1 MTWEEA
7 QQKDHIIAFNREEIE
22 THNDNAKWDFFNA
35 LFTLAKIPVLAHWEL
50 PNQYLPSVYV
60 TSRLQSPWWLVKTP
74 YGLLKIGRRKR
85 VWSLHWD
92 DTKLRNVITEDDTT
106 KDRDM
111 VHAWT
116 EEKLLE
122 YLKELRTQLTALE
135 PELQTA

>member
-1 MTWEEA
+1 MTLEET

-35 LFTLAKIPVLAHWEL
+35 LFTLAKISVLAHWEL

-60 TSRLQSPWWLVKTP
+60 TSRLKSPWWLVKTP

-92 DTKLRNVITEDDTT
+92 DTKLRNVITEDNTT
-106 KDRDM
+106 KDIDM

-122 YLKELRTQLTALE
+122 YLKELRTQLAALE
-135 PELQTA
+135 PEPQTV

>member
-1 MTWEEA
+1 MPKENTI
-7 QQKDHIIAFNREEIE
+7 QFDREEIE
-22 THNDNAKWDFFNA
+22 THNDDARWDFFNA

-50 PNQYLPSVYV
+50 PNNYWPSVYIV
-60 TSRLQSPWWLVKTP
+60 NRLRSPWWLVKTP

-92 DTKLRNVITEDDTT
+92 DTKLRKVITEDDTT
-106 KDRDM
+106 KDTHM

-122 YLKELRTQLTALE
+122 YLKELRLQLAALE
-135 PELQTA
+135 LGPQPA